1 LVSPSRTPLGGSWR
15 VEISRSAEKQI
26 QKLDRTAQ
34 ALIIRF
40 LRERVRAADNP
51 RQWGKPLHGDKGG
64 LWRYRVGDYRLI
76 CEIQDERV
84 TVLVIRVGHRKD
96 VYR

>member
-1 LVSPSRTPLGGSWR
+1 MASPNKPPSAASWQ
-15 VEISRSAEKQI
+15 VEISRTAEKQI
-26 QKLDRTAQ
+26 LRLNRTAQ

-40 LRERVRAADNP
+40 LRERLQSGDNP
-51 RQWGKPLHGDKGG
+51 RQWGKPLQGEKRG